1 MRAAAWSVVS
11 EGSTVSGCLVMQS
24 STVALLSRSEATARR
39 TSRSVRIPTRRSPSR
54 TIAAPTPRSAICVA
68 ASRRRSQRST
78 ASTPRVMTSAR
89 AYMGRCYCP
98 SPWPPLRMV
107 RQRSEPD
114 VAFPRVETDQV
125 APEVFLLTSCEQ
137 PLRVCAAERVG
148 DSITEPANCLQCRAG
163 IDHRRVA
170 AVEQLVD
177 AERRE
182 TEFERPPTV
191 RRRLEVEVRA
201 QRLADVDPSR
211 AHALKLE
218 RRATGKNGEDDGK
231 LRPAIE
237 ATGKPGGVGRLHLR
251 RIVHYGGPPRGSG
264 GRSRGRP
271 RVDEEHASCAREL
284 VEEG

>member
-1 MRAAAWSVVS
+1 
-11 EGSTVSGCLVMQS
+11 MQS

-68 ASRRRSQRST
+68 ASRRRSPRST
-78 ASTPRVMTSAR
+78 ANTPRVMTSAR

-98 SPWPPLRMV
+98 SPWPLRMV

-114 VAFPRVETDQV
+114 VAFLGVETDQV
-125 APEVFLLTSCEQ
+125 APEVFLLTSREQ

-163 IDHRRVA
+163 IDHRGVA
-170 AVEQLVD
+170 AVEELAD
-177 AERRE
+177 AERGE

-191 RRRLEVEVRA
+191 RRGLEVEVRA

-218 RRATGKNGEDDGK
+218 RRATGKNGEDD
-231 LRPAIE
+231 
-237 ATGKPGGVGRLHLR
+237 
-251 RIVHYGGPPRGSG
+251 
-264 GRSRGRP
+264 
-271 RVDEEHASCAREL
+271 
-284 VEEG
+284 